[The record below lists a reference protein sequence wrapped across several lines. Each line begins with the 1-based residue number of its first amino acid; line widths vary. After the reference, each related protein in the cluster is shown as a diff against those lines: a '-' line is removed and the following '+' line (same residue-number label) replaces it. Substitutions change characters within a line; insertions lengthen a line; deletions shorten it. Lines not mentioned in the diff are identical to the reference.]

1 MKYFYWFK
9 GFVFIALACSVT
21 VQGST
26 VDSST
31 SKSDPQTTEVSSV
44 FSVSVTAGQVQND
57 QSTANLTI
65 SGENSRVCA
74 DKAGTVKLV
83 ASESIVLRPGTRVTA
98 GGFLYA
104 SIEPVTKNGKHHD
117 KKVVVVV
124 TVEEKMKIEAQASLA
139 MAYTIFSPFPSP
151 AKRHLHGGE
160 AENGSFT
167 SSPNELSA
175 VSPEQQRKVAVES
188 RILAG
193 VSRNQISS
201 NSNPVPVA
209 YSYRPEVLRVLRL

>member
-1 MKYFYWFK
+1 MKYLNWFK
-9 GFVFIALACSVT
+9 GFVVIALACSVT
-21 VQGST
+21 AQGST

-31 SKSDPQTTEVSSV
+31 SKSDPQTTEVSSAY
-44 FSVSVTAGQVQND
+44 SVSVTAGQLQND

-65 SGENSRVCA
+65 SGENSRVSTNN
-74 DKAGTVKLV
+74 AGTVKLV

-104 SIEPVTKNGKHHD
+104 SIEPVSKSGKQHH

-124 TVEEKMKIEAQASLA
+124 TVEEKMKMEAQASLA

-151 AKRHLHGGE
+151 VSRHVHSGD

-167 SSPNELSA
+167 SSINELSA
-175 VSPEQQRKVAVES
+175 VSPEQQRKVAVDS
-188 RILAG
+188 RILTG
-193 VSRNQISS
+193 FFHKQISTEF
-201 NSNPVPVA
+201 NTAPGA
-209 YSYRPEVLRVLRL
+209 YSYRRDVMRVLRL